1 MTTATQSKRGQV
13 VDEGSEC
20 RPLVSR
26 IHDAADEER
35 KSAMRGFY
43 FQAAKAGLDCTARAS
58 ERMRR
63 ELSYA
68 LGRWIYSRAEVS
80 TGEFLNL
87 QALVEIG
94 RLAW

>member
-1 MTTATQSKRGQV
+1 M
-13 VDEGSEC
+13 
-20 RPLVSR
+20 VSR

-43 FQAAKAGLDCTARAS
+43 FQAAKAGLDCTARAA

-63 ELSYA
+63 EMSYA
-68 LGRWIYSRAEVS
+68 LKRPIYSRREVS

-87 QALVEIG
+87 QAMVEIG